1 MVRQR
6 SPGSLTQTLKHT
18 DVACIDDRG
27 GLKGPFLQ
35 QRLIKARSS
44 MWRDSLFPFKDYN
57 KSIHAKSSPTTSQRS
72 SIESFSTRA

>member
-27 GLKGPFLQ
+27 DHKGPFSTTTPDKSSKQLLEILSFPLQ
-35 QRLIKARSS
+35 RFITN
-44 MWRDSLFPFKDYN
+44 PF
-57 KSIHAKSSPTTSQRS
+57 HAKSSPTTSQRS
-72 SIESFSTRA
+72 SIECFST

>member
-44 MWRDSLFPFKDYN
+44 MWRDSLFPFKDL
-57 KSIHAKSSPTTSQRS
+57 
-72 SIESFSTRA
+72 